1 MKDSSRKISRSDRSR
16 SARRVNA
23 QESKSEKMEILRLQ
37 SLVDRLKSDLVFE
50 QRRAQEV
57 QFSAKSIS
65 KSDDLRTSEKKLE
78 AEKSKNFYLENEN
91 MRLQQQVRELNSKYK
106 MFIDEKN
113 RHAVET
119 YVSQRKVSTNSHTLE
134 NKGLI
139 FDLKRQNKTL
149 KEKVNSMSNELKMNK
164 NITDAIASIESE
176 LQSLKSQHH
185 Q

>member
-1 MKDSSRKISRSDRSR
+1 
-16 SARRVNA
+16 
-23 QESKSEKMEILRLQ
+23 MEILRLQ

-91 MRLQQQVRELNSKYK
+91 MRLQQLVRELNSKYK

-119 YVSQRKVSTNSHTLE
+119 YVSQRKVSTNSHT
-134 NKGLI
+134 
-139 FDLKRQNKTL
+139 
-149 KEKVNSMSNELKMNK
+149 
-164 NITDAIASIESE
+164 
-176 LQSLKSQHH
+176 
-185 Q
+185 